1 MIYRIKRLI
10 RRSVW
15 ALTRQMEQ
23 GDFKPAG
30 YEFKFGSGKID
41 RIDTCEDENRV
52 YVKVTDYKT
61 GRKVFDITSFYH
73 GLQLQLPVYLN
84 AALEAE
90 GKRYPGKEIVPAGIF
105 YYRIQDPI
113 VAREKTDKKT
123 EESIL
128 KELKLDG
135 LVNGEEEVIEHLEA
149 NLTGSSLYYPLR
161 RNQNGLLGSA
171 SKALPQEK
179 FETVLAYTRS
189 KQKELKAEMYEG
201 EVSALP
207 YLLGEDTGCDFCACK
222 DICGFDQR
230 IEGCEYRQL
239 QKYSLEEAV
248 ECMKEKLGIK
258 KSQK

>member
-1 MIYRIKRLI
+1 M
-10 RRSVW
+10 
-15 ALTRQMEQ
+15 
-23 GDFKPAG
+23 
-30 YEFKFGSGKID
+30 
-41 RIDTCEDENRV
+41 
-52 YVKVTDYKT
+52 
-61 GRKVFDITSFYH
+61 
-73 GLQLQLPVYLN
+73 
-84 AALEAE
+84 
-90 GKRYPGKEIVPAGIF
+90 
-105 YYRIQDPI
+105 
-113 VAREKTDKKT
+113 AREKTDKKT

>member
-1 MIYRIKRLI
+1 MLF
-10 RRSVW
+10 RS
-15 ALTRQMEQ
+15 
-23 GDFKPAG
+23 
-30 YEFKFGSGKID
+30 
-41 RIDTCEDENRV
+41 
-52 YVKVTDYKT
+52 
-61 GRKVFDITSFYH
+61 VFDITSFYH